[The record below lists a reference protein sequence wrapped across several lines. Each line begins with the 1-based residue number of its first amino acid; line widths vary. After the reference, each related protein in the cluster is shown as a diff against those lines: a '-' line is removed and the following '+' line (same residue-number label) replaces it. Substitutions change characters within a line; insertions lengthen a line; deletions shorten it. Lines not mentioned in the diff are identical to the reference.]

1 MGFGLDHD
9 KEQLECNYDN
19 VIQKSENIFQLDLSI
34 WQIAKELDIDL
45 EALFYRIKFLIWK
58 QMADNACKKVS
69 LERMLDVSDLMRDL
83 ISKKE
88 NIRYRYFELKT
99 IEKITTYGTAVK
111 EYGTL
116 HQVLQEFVKTELD
129 FYLSYYSQ
137 EAFQWEMEMLP
148 AICKAAVYLNEA
160 FQREAAG
167 DYRNVLL
174 LLKEMVTICMEL
186 SETVQLYSHMYV
198 EELKKQL

>member
-1 MGFGLDHD
+1 MGVGLDHD

-45 EALFYRIKFLIWK
+45 EALFYRIKFPIWK
-58 QMADNACKKVS
+58 QMADNACKKMS

-88 NIRYRYFELKT
+88 NIRYRYFEFKT
-99 IEKITTYGTAVK
+99 IEIITTYGQAVK

-116 HQVLQEFVKTELD
+116 HQVLQEFVKTEFE
-129 FYLSYYSQ
+129 FYLAY
-137 EAFQWEMEMLP
+137 
-148 AICKAAVYLNEA
+148 
-160 FQREAAG
+160 
-167 DYRNVLL
+167 
-174 LLKEMVTICMEL
+174 
-186 SETVQLYSHMYV
+186 YSHMYV